1 MHPNKLLGV
10 LIYAFFMEIFRM
22 LLCSMMW
29 RTYATH
35 LKVVIKKSSYF
46 YVFISMLSSSMAAG
60 AAASSKSMDGRSM
73 LSSSIFNYAKFEL
86 VQVETKGELSFNN
99 FSFL

>member
-35 LKVVIKKSSYF
+35 LKVVKNSSYF
-46 YVFISMLSSSMAAG
+46 YVCNMLSSSMAA
-60 AAASSKSMDGRSM
+60 AAAASKSMDGRSM
-73 LSSSIFNYAKFEL
+73 LSSCLLFCKKFEL
-86 VQVETKGELSFNN
+86 VQVETKGESAFNN